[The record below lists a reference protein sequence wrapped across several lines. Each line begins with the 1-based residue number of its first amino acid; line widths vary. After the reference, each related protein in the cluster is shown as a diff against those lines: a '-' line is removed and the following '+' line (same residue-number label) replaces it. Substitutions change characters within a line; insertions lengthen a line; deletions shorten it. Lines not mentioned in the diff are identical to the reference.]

1 MSRREQILSL
11 VGVVA
16 VILVGFYYI
25 LYQPRKAEYD
35 SLVAQRDARQARVAE
50 MERIAEQTAQLER
63 QYQDLLTFIATLEAK
78 LPTEKEIPALLVQME
93 RQTISLH
100 VDLRSLRPGGLE
112 AVTAG
117 QAQPQTQP
125 QPQTQGGGTGQQQA
139 AQARPEYYR
148 LPVALSVEAT
158 FNEYV
163 SLLRALRNFPRL
175 IAVTRVSM
183 TPGAKLPKLNV
194 TVDTETYVLPKE
206 AR

>member
-11 VGVVA
+11 VGVVV
-16 VILVGFYYI
+16 VILIGFYYI
-25 LYQPRKAEYD
+25 LYQPRVAEYR
-35 SLVAQRDARQARVAE
+35 SLVAERDTRQSRLEE
-50 MERIAEQTAQLER
+50 MERIAAQTAQLER
-63 QYQDLLTFIATLEAK
+63 QYQDLLAFIATLEAK
-78 LPTEKEIPALLVQME
+78 LPTEKEVPALLVQME

-100 VDLRSLRPGGLE
+100 VDLRALRPGGLE
-112 AVTAG
+112 AVNAG
-117 QAQPQTQP
+117 QSQPQPPPQTQA
-125 QPQTQGGGTGQQQA
+125 GGATGQQQA
-139 AQARPEYYR
+139 TQAKPEYYR
-148 LPVALSVEAT
+148 LPVSLSVEAT

-183 TPGAKLPKLNV
+183 TPGAKLPRLNV